1 MAGYNELRRLVR
13 TRAGDRCEYCGLRQE
28 ADPFF
33 RFHIE
38 HVIARQHGGPTE
50 AENLALSCHHCNLH
64 KGPNLSG
71 IDPETGATVA
81 LFNPRVQRW
90 EEHFALRASV
100 VMGLTETGRAT
111 VEVLAMNA
119 PARRDLR
126 TPPGTSV
133 VS

>member
-1 MAGYNELRRLVR
+1 MVGSNELRRLVR
-13 TRAGDRCEYCGLRQE
+13 TRAGERCEYCGLRQE

-38 HVIARQHGGPTE
+38 HVIARQHGGATS
-50 AENLALSCHHCNLH
+50 ADNLALSCHHCNLH

-71 IDPETGATVA
+71 IDRETGATVA

-90 EEHFALRASV
+90 EEHFVLRGRIV
-100 VMGLTETGRAT
+100 VGLTETGRAT
-111 VEVLAMNA
+111 VEVLGMNA
-119 PARRDLR
+119 PARQDLR
-126 TPPGTSV
+126 SPPGTNV